1 MSTDK
6 KTFKRLMIFSVI
18 TFIIV
23 FIILPIT
30 VGYFCGNLVGGLK
43 ASGYLIAIG
52 LIFTLVD
59 IGIHKLIE
67 REDSDSI
74 IKGIIYGIV
83 ICVIV
88 AIIYEQFL
96 K

>member
-1 MSTDK
+1 MSADK
-6 KTFKRLMIFSVI
+6 KTFKRLMIFSAI
-18 TFIIV
+18 IFIVV

-30 VGYFCGNLVGGLK
+30 VGYFSGNLIGGLK
-43 ASGYLIAIG
+43 VSGYLIVIG

-74 IKGIIYGIV
+74 IQGIVYGIV